1 MCWIVDHGLVDNG
14 SDAKFTEYATNMA
27 LEILSSTLIDKIRNL
42 PEAKQ
47 SEKTLLVDYLIRL
60 LPSQSNFEWLRS
72 IAESQRVEYEAKLV
86 APVNKLQRYACLR
99 KCAAVVSSA

>member
-1 MCWIVDHGLVDNG
+1 MCWIVEHGLVDNG
-14 SDAKFTEYATNMA
+14 SDAKFTEFATDMA
-27 LEILSSTLIDKIRNL
+27 LDLMSSTLIDKIRNL

-60 LPSQSNFEWLRS
+60 LPSAKNFEWLRS
-72 IAESQRVEYEAKLV
+72 IAEQQRIEYEGKLV

-99 KCAAVVSSA
+99 KCAANVSSS